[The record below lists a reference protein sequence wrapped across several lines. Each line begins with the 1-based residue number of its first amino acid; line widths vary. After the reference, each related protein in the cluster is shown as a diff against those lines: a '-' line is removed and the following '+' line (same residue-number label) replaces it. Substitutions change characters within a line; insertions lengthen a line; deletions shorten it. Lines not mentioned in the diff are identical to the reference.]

1 MKNIFETVIGFLV
14 LFIAGSF
21 TYFAYQSSGD
31 KLDKQ
36 NQYVLVANFDSA
48 DGLKVGSDVKI
59 SGIAVGKV
67 VYQGIDY
74 DTYSAVVKM
83 ALDRKVKLPEDSSA
97 QIFSSGLIGDK
108 YIALIPGTEE
118 KMLQDEGT
126 IEFTQSSVNIEG
138 LISKF
143 VFGLKEGNSNNDSEE
158 DNFHKNNEKL
168 SEQNYIFNES
178 GTENSIS

>member
-21 TYFAYQSSGD
+21 TYFAYQSGGD

-36 NQYVLVANFDSA
+36 NQYVLIANFDNV
-48 DGLKVGSDVKI
+48 DGLKIGSEAKI
-59 SGIAVGKV
+59 SGIAVGKII
-67 VYQGIDY
+67 YQGLDY
-74 DTYSAVVKM
+74 DTYSAVVKI

-97 QIFSSGLIGDK
+97 QIVSASLLGDK
-108 YIALIPGTEE
+108 YISIVPGTEE

-138 LISKF
+138 MISKF
-143 VFGLKEGNSNNDSEE
+143 LFGLKESNHNTENE
-158 DNFHKNNEKL
+158 DDNLHKNAEKS
-168 SEQNYIFNES
+168 SEQNYIFNDS
-178 GTENSIS
+178 GTEHSIS